1 MVSSLPTIVSAA
13 SAVLTLREAASRL
26 EISISKLDQKNQVV
40 DSTIKILAEHVN
52 LLCNSCDNVYAG
64 VDEVARR
71 RESPPSFGTDTSIWR
86 CLTAQLGETS
96 HTIQESNLFI
106 QSIGEERLDYIGQ
119 AQSWR
124 ILEKTQDQIPKITAK
139 VRRHEENLNNTLILI
154 NTILTS
160 NALGRVDGG
169 FDQAL
174 HKLQDMFG
182 RLQTSLP
189 SDASAVDSNVEATLV
204 QCARELI
211 VEYTALYRSNPVE
224 EYLIESQGAKTS
236 NIRVAEWV
244 STLKSIR
251 QHHRLSD
258 SSDAVSKVPLS
269 GFSGEGAHT
278 VGTSMTS
285 GQQSSPQHEV
295 VSVNKE
301 EDDSDDDL
309 ETDLAKVALGTGT
322 RAFEA
327 QDWEEAHSF
336 LEEAL
341 QILQQLPDQKRGFC
355 DISDLQY
362 KLAVCAYHLQEP
374 LDAEQALR
382 NLIHQSGRSNKQS
395 ERICDTAHLLS
406 CLYIRTGQIDRAR
419 SECEKALQGRR
430 RLLGKRSDAALE
442 STALMAYISGLL
454 KNRARAQSY
463 LAMIPE
469 ARRET
474 ILEVVEKLLGT
485 TMEQPGLS
493 SLLTGSIVGTPDMGA
508 LRLQSGLCP
517 SSLMLPTNRQRSN
530 STTSQSSAT
539 GLWLPN
545 QCVPSSGLRSEDL
558 RSVTVTSLASSEEKR
573 ELGTMDKKGP
583 SDDFS
588 ASSETFS
595 PAALSLNEPPEVN
608 KNLEGRVLSR
618 KEILDKIGCHPRD
631 RIEDAV
637 CDGDYSAFVIVLNKK
652 KNIWRTKFRKHVRPE
667 RVTAL
672 HFAALFGEIA
682 MAQRL
687 LASNFN
693 VNEVPF
699 GYSTNLTPLR
709 FAIGARQVDMVDFLI
724 ANGARPSGVESWSSL
739 AGQLMNRSWLMK
751 TMSETERECIPG
763 QMIAILKVL
772 LKQGWN
778 VNVPFDAAGV
788 TILHQAVAFWT
799 GSYRWDMNLRAS
811 MTSFLCEMGAD
822 SYQASGDGKTPYAI
836 ALASGHQDLLL
847 ILEQHSRS
855 IELGDGQPEPVEL
868 SSEPC

>member
-1 MVSSLPTIVSAA
+1 MNAA
-13 SAVLTLREAASRL
+13 SAVLTLKEAASRL
-26 EISISKLDQKNQVV
+26 EISISKLDQNNQVV
-40 DSTIKILAEHVN
+40 DTTIKFLAEHVN

-64 VDEVARR
+64 VDEVAKRS
-71 RESPPSFGTDTSIWR
+71 ESPPSFGTETSLWQ
-86 CLTAQLGETS
+86 CLTAQLEVTS

-124 ILEKTQDQIPKITAK
+124 ILEKTQDQIPKITEK
-139 VRRHEENLNNTLILI
+139 VRRHEQNLNNTLILI
-154 NTILTS
+154 NT
-160 NALGRVDGG
+160 VDGG

-174 HKLQDMFG
+174 HKLQDMFS
-182 RLQTSLP
+182 RLQTSSP
-189 SDASAVDSNVEATLV
+189 SEASAVDSNVEATLV

-211 VEYTALYRSNPVE
+211 AEYTALYRSNPME

-251 QHHRLSD
+251 QHHRLSE
-258 SSDAVSKVPLS
+258 SSDTVSKVPLS
-269 GFSGEGAHT
+269 GFSGEESHT

-285 GQQSSPQHEV
+285 GQQSSPQHDV
-295 VSVNKE
+295 VSVSKE

-309 ETDLAKVALGTGT
+309 ETDLAKVAFGTGT

-327 QDWEEAHSF
+327 QDWEEANSF
-336 LEEAL
+336 LQEAL
-341 QILQQLPDQKRGFC
+341 QILQQLPEQKRGFC
-355 DISDLQY
+355 DVFDLQY

-382 NLIHQSGRSNKQS
+382 SLIHQSGRSDKQNGH
-395 ERICDTAHLLS
+395 ICDAAHLLS

-442 STALMAYISGLL
+442 STALMAYISSLL

-463 LAMIPE
+463 LALIPE

-474 ILEVVEKLLGT
+474 ILGVLETLLGT
-485 TMEQPGLS
+485 TAEELGIL
-493 SLLTGSIVGTPDMGA
+493 SLLTGSMVGTPDMSA
-508 LRLQSGLCP
+508 PRLQSGLSS
-517 SSLMLPTNRQRSN
+517 SSLVLPTRDNRQRSN
-530 STTSQSSAT
+530 STTSQPSAT
-539 GLWLPN
+539 GLWPPN
-545 QCVPSSGLRSEDL
+545 QRAPPSGLRSEDL
-558 RSVTVTSLASSEEKR
+558 RSVTVTSFASAEEKM
-573 ELGTMDKKGP
+573 ELGAMDSKGP

-595 PAALSLNEPPEVN
+595 PAALSLNQSPEVN

-618 KEILDKIGCHPRD
+618 REILDKIGCHPKD
-631 RIEDAV
+631 RIEEAV
-637 CDGDYSAFVIVLNKK
+637 CDSDYSTFVVVLNKK
-652 KNIWRTKFRKHVRPE
+652 KNVWRTKFRKHVRPE

-672 HFAALFGEIA
+672 HFAALFGEIS
-682 MAQRL
+682 MARRL
-687 LASNFN
+687 LASSFN

-724 ANGARPSGVESWSSL
+724 TNGARPSGVESWSSL

-751 TMSETERECIPG
+751 TLSETERECVPG

-811 MTSFLCEMGAD
+811 MTSFLCQRGAD
-822 SYQASGDGKTPYAI
+822 SYQASRDGKTPYAI

-847 ILEQHSRS
+847 ILNQHSRRN
-855 IELGDGQPEPVEL
+855 ELGDGQAEPVEL
-868 SSEPC
+868 PSEPANLV